1 MQNLF
6 KQTEALLGGSKKL
19 PLRLHHKADYVRMT
33 NIGLSKENFDSLREQ
48 TGLDVKTAAAVL
60 SLTPRTI
67 QRFTSKEKFRK
78 PASEKLLRLADL
90 YARGYSLFGSK
101 EKFDEWISSPNLA
114 LENQSPLSLLDN
126 HYGLDMI
133 ESIIGRMEHGIYS

>member
-6 KQTEALLGGSKKL
+6 KQTEALLGGPGKL
-19 PLRLHHKADYVRMT
+19 PVRLHHRADYLRMT
-33 NIGLSKENFDSLREQ
+33 NIGLSKENFDSLRRQ
-48 TGLDVKTAAAVL
+48 TGLDVKTASAVL

-67 QRFTSKEKFRK
+67 QRFGKKEKFRK

-90 YARGYSLFGSK
+90 YARGYSLFGTK
-101 EKFDEWISSPNLA
+101 EKFQEWISSPNMA
-114 LENQSPLSLLDN
+114 LENQTPISLLDN

-133 ESIIGRMEHGIYS
+133 ESLIGRMEYGIYS